1 MYSTLNDL
9 SSGVNYQKS
18 FGINWLLSIV
28 PFMMCIVFGVP
39 MWHLTERIMKGK
51 NLDLGDVFLLISGII
66 QIVIFISI
74 FIGKDIGFGVLIL
87 CIMPAIVSIVLV
99 MFVTSYDV
107 SMMACLILE
116 VLLFVY
122 VLF

>member
-1 MYSTLNDL
+1 MILNNQTL
-9 SSGVNYQKS
+9 SGVNYQKS

-39 MWHLTERIMKGK
+39 MWRLTERIMKGK
-51 NLDLGDVFLLISGII
+51 NLNLGDVLLLISGII

-99 MFVTSYDV
+99 MFVTSYDI
-107 SMMACLILE
+107 SMMVCLVLE
-116 VLLFVY
+116 VLLCLY
-122 VLF
+122 LFF